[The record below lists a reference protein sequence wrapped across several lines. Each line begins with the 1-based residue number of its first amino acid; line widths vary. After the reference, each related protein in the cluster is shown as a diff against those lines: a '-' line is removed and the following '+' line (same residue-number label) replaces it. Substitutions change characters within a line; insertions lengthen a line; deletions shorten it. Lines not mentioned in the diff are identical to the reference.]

1 MFGEFGKLGRPG
13 PPQPRRSFHF
23 SLSMS
28 PTIQGNVVYDPLPL
42 TNEDNSS
49 TALYNAPP
57 SPDPHSTLFHT
68 PRLDPQDLGVDSTGA
83 PLSPGPRFLGAALYD
98 DPTVRHSYASSQN
111 TGAGGSE
118 YSGSIYALNDTLGA
132 APLTHGYRDTL
143 YRDDPND
150 NFVTGQ
156 DHFPMSPIG
165 QNRLLEEKRTAYEA
179 PRAKSR
185 RKFVIV
191 AIIIALIL
199 LIGGAFVVV
208 YFTVIRHNRVSN
220 SQEPGATA
228 TPTSTGNSS
237 TVAAVTGGDG
247 SKVTME
253 DGTTFIYSNKFG
265 GYWYW
270 DENDPFNN
278 GAQAQSWSPAL
289 NETFRYGIDQIR
301 GSVSASSYT
310 YHPRLMAP

>member
-1 MFGEFGKLGRPG
+1 
-13 PPQPRRSFHF
+13 
-23 SLSMS
+23 MS
-28 PTIQGNVVYDPLPL
+28 STQGNVAYDPLPL
-42 TNEDNSS
+42 TNEDNS

-57 SPDPHSTLFHT
+57 SPDPHNTAFHT
-68 PRLDPQDLGVDSTGA
+68 PRLDPHDLGVDSAGA

-98 DPTVRHSYASSQN
+98 DPIIRHSYASSQN
-111 TGAGGSE
+111 TGAGSE
-118 YSGSIYALNDTLGA
+118 YSGSLYALNDTLGA
-132 APLTHGYRDTL
+132 TPLTHGDRDTL

-150 NFVTGQ
+150 NFVAGR

-165 QNRLLEEKRTAYEA
+165 QNMLLEEKRLAYEA

-185 RKFVIV
+185 RKFVII

-199 LIGGAFVVV
+199 LIGGAVAVV
-208 YFTVIRHNRVSN
+208 YFTVIKHNRTSS

-228 TPTSTGNSS
+228 TPTGTGNSP
-237 TVAAVTGGDG
+237 TVATVTGGDG

-253 DGTTFIYSNKFG
+253 DGTTFTYSNKFG

-270 DENDPFNN
+270 DEKDPFNN
-278 GAQAQSWSPAL
+278 GARAQSWSPAM

-301 GSVSASSYT
+301 GLVSASFYT
-310 YHPRLMAP
+310 YHPRLMSPR